1 MHSVFRASRIG
12 KYGPKFAYGFMM
24 LQFHLFDL
32 DKDRMIDYH
41 ELKVSIF

>member
-1 MHSVFRASRIG
+1 
-12 KYGPKFAYGFMM
+12 MM

-41 ELKVSIF
+41 ELKVAIFQTLPLQQNALN